1 MKQKSLLCLLHKVNL
16 CPYHNHVAIPPSNP
30 TPIALSTSTMPSEKS
45 HPIKPRIIIHGG
57 CGNITRANLP
67 SSQWTLYRAALLS
80 ILQNAS
86 HALSKPHATALDIAT
101 ATVTQLENNPLFNAG
116 RGAVF
121 TRNGTIE
128 LEASVMVSRGYRKR
142 GVGVMGVTR
151 VRNPILL
158 AKEML
163 MRGEEEDGGGA
174 QGHCQLTGDVCED
187 LASKWG
193 LESVE
198 PGYFWTRRRWEEH
211 RKGLGKS
218 CEREE
223 YERERRAAGSDE
235 EFECMRFDGEGNEL
249 YLTNDPSWNG
259 TDYLPQ
265 GTVGCVV
272 LDSTGTI
279 CVATSTGG
287 ITNKLPGRVGDTPTL
302 GAGFWAEEWQTTP
315 TVPQQISPSPLSIF
329 SEWTSALSA
338 CIPSLTSTSNFHP
351 IPQEVSRLRHAAGI
365 SGTGNGD
372 SFLRLSAV
380 RTACAIARFSQ
391 PETSLQKAVTA
402 VAGPNGML
410 QLSAEDR
417 WRKTGEGEGGMI
429 GIELDGS
436 GVGKVVAD
444 FNCGGMFRAW
454 VDGEGE
460 ERVMVFRG
468 EF

>member
-1 MKQKSLLCLLHKVNL
+1 
-16 CPYHNHVAIPPSNP
+16 
-30 TPIALSTSTMPSEKS
+30 MPSSKPA
-45 HPIKPRIIIHGG
+45 PIKPRIIIHGG
-57 CGNITRANLP
+57 CGNITRSNLP
-67 SSQWTLYRAALLS
+67 ASQWTLYRAALLS
-80 ILQNAS
+80 ILQHSS

-101 ATVTQLENNPLFNAG
+101 STVTQLENNPLFNAG

-121 TRNGTIE
+121 TRDGTIE
-128 LEASVMVSRGYRKR
+128 LEASVMVSSGYRKR

-158 AKEML
+158 AREML
-163 MRGEEEDGGGA
+163 VRGEESGGGGA
-174 QGHCQLTGDVCED
+174 QGHCQLTGDVCER
-187 LASKWG
+187 LAGEWG
-193 LESVE
+193 LERVE
-198 PGYFWTRRRWEEH
+198 RGYFWTRRRWEEH
-211 RKGLGKS
+211 RRGLGES
-218 CEREE
+218 CERDE
-223 YERERRAAGSDE
+223 YERERRAAGYDGA
-235 EFECMRFDGEGNEL
+235 FECVRAGGEGSDI

-265 GTVGCVV
+265 GTVGCVI
-272 LDSTGTI
+272 LDSTGTT

-302 GAGFWAEEWQTTP
+302 GAGFWAEEWQIPP
-315 TVPQQISPSPLSIF
+315 TIPQQISPSPLSIF
-329 SEWTSALSA
+329 SEWTSVLTA
-338 CIPSLTSTSNFHP
+338 CIPSLTSPYHP
-351 IPQEVSRLRHAAGI
+351 IMQEVSPHRRAAAI

-436 GVGKVVAD
+436 GVGRVVAD

-454 VDGEGE
+454 VDGNGE
-460 ERVMVFRG
+460 ERVMVFRE

>member
-1 MKQKSLLCLLHKVNL
+1 MSFPSEK
-16 CPYHNHVAIPPSNP
+16 PPSN
-30 TPIALSTSTMPSEKS
+30 ST
-45 HPIKPRIIIHGG
+45 KPRIILHGG

-67 SSQWTLYRAALLS
+67 TAQWQAYRSALLS
-80 ILQNAS
+80 ILRNS
-86 HALSKPHATALDIAT
+86 ITELSKPNATALSIAT
-101 ATVTQLENNPLFNAG
+101 LTVSHLENNPLFNAG

-121 TRNGTIE
+121 TRAGTIE

-142 GVGVMGVTR
+142 GVGVMGITKI
-151 VRNPILL
+151 RNPILL
-158 AKEML
+158 AREIL
-163 MRGEEEDGGGA
+163 VRGEEEDGGGA
-174 QGHCQLTGDVCED
+174 QGHCQLTGGVCEN
-187 LASKWG
+187 LAEKWG

-198 PGYFWTRRRWEEH
+198 RGHFWTRKRWEEH
-211 RKGLGKS
+211 RRGLGKS
-218 CEREE
+218 CSREE
-223 YERERRAAGSDE
+223 YDLEKGRAGGK
-235 EFECMRFDGEGNEL
+235 GEGEYEL
-249 YLTNDPSWNG
+249 VDSEDGDIYLTNDPAWNG

-302 GAGFWAEEWQTTP
+302 GAGFWAEEWQSAP
-315 TVPQQISPSPLSIF
+315 MMPQQISPTSVF
-329 SEWTSALSA
+329 SDWTSILTA
-338 CIPSLTSTSNFHP
+338 CLPSLTNTYHP
-351 IPQEVSRLRHAAGI
+351 LPQQASHQPRHRATGI

-380 RTACAIARFSQ
+380 RTASAIARFSKG
-391 PETSLQKAVTA
+391 ETSLQSAVTA

-417 WRKTGEGEGGMI
+417 WHKTGEGEGGMI
-429 GIELDGS
+429 GIELGGD
-436 GVGKVVAD
+436 GVGRVVAD

-454 VDGEGE
+454 VDGDGK